1 MKQAHDSFEILRDCR
16 VLYLEQ
22 IGVLLRDTAV
32 LSAAAIKSAAHGA
45 GAYFDDVIASSRR
58 GSFSEEVDGLT
69 SSRITLVGEDDL
81 ELELRLDNVG
91 ARLFEAAGSELWKTH
106 QYFITVLKRPDLSK
120 SNNPV
125 GPNGITQGL
134 KEMFA
139 ETGGMVLDKKLDL
152 LDRIEARL
160 KDGLS
165 GLYLAINEYFV
176 RQGIEAAPTTIVS
189 TPDAVKK
196 PVSAGGATTVDT
208 NLQALQQALMARMPN
223 AGQFA
228 GGDGAV
234 GGAVGR
240 TVGGGGAMASLLS
253 QATLERLIFRLDELD
268 RRGGSAPQSGAAGG
282 QQLEN
287 LIPGLF
293 SPDQATSGLPPKS
306 LRSAELGVPAMAPE
320 ALAID
325 TLALIFETI
334 FDHPD
339 LPDALKSIISSL
351 QITMLKLA
359 MRDSGFFTD
368 PAHPARRLI
377 DRMGVAMQGLPLDV
391 SPRHPVC
398 QQLFE
403 MAAHIRGNYTGELAI
418 FDSPLGQLD
427 ALIAAQKSSLIA
439 ASEAYLPLLKQL
451 DRRDQ
456 AVAESRRVLDQLI
469 AKGIPES
476 IREFVEKTWGR
487 VLQKIWLE
495 KGPNSSE
502 WPVYSQ
508 VIDDLLWTFQPKQEA
523 DDRKALARRLPEI
536 LKLLKAGMDAVA
548 VPAEA
553 QAAFLDAS
561 FALQTQAL
569 RASQVVVPTEEK
581 GDMAPS
587 LDALGLRRS
596 VPVPVYGEVRAGD
609 LCLRTLGFP
618 AGEIVPPRPL
628 PCQPGDWIEIQLDAA
643 KPVLLQTALLTSNGQ
658 RAVFLGSDS
667 SPVWAIHPALVDKQL
682 KAGTAR
688 LMSDV
693 SLFDAA
699 AERALHQTAGT

>member
-16 VLYLEQ
+16 ALYLEQ
-22 IGVLLRDTAV
+22 IGLLLRDTGV
-32 LSAAAIKSAAHGA
+32 LSGLAIKSVAHGA
-45 GAYFDDVIASSRR
+45 GAYFDDVVASSRR

-69 SSRITLVGEDDL
+69 SSRITLVGEDEL
-81 ELELRLDNVG
+81 ELDLRLDNVG
-91 ARLFEAAGSELWKTH
+91 ARLFEAAGGELWKTH
-106 QYFITVLKRPDLSK
+106 QYFISVLKRPDLSK

-125 GPNGITQGL
+125 GPNSITQGL

-139 ETGGMVLDKKLDL
+139 DTGGMLLDKKLDL

-160 KDGLS
+160 QDGLS

-176 RQGIEAAPTTIVS
+176 RQGIDAAPTTIVS
-189 TPDAVKK
+189 TPDAAKK
-196 PVSAGGATTVDT
+196 PVSAGGAPAVDT

-234 GGAVGR
+234 GG
-240 TVGGGGAMASLLS
+240 GGAMASLLS
-253 QATLERLIFRLDELD
+253 QATLERLMFRLDEID
-268 RRGGSAPQSGAAGG
+268 RRGGSASQSGGAGG
-282 QQLEN
+282 QQLEH

-293 SPDQATSGLPPKS
+293 SPDQATSGQPPKS

-325 TLALIFETI
+325 TLALVFETI

-398 QQLFE
+398 RQLFG
-403 MAAHIRGNYTGELAI
+403 MAAHIRGNYTGDLAI
-418 FDSPLGQLD
+418 FDSPLSQLD

-439 ASEAYLPLLKQL
+439 ASEVYLPLLRQL

-456 AVAESRRVLDQLI
+456 AVAESRRVLDQQI

-495 KGPNSSE
+495 KGSGSSE
-502 WPVYSQ
+502 WQAYSQ

-523 DDRKALARRLPEI
+523 DDRKALARRLPEM
-536 LKLLKAGMDAVA
+536 LKMLKAGMDAVA

-581 GDMAPS
+581 GDIAPS

-609 LCLRTLGFP
+609 LCLRTLSFP

-628 PCQPGDWIEIQLDAA
+628 PCQSGDWIEIQLDAE

-658 RAVFLGSDS
+658 RAVFFGPDS

-699 AERALHQTAGT
+699 AERALRQTTTS

>member
-22 IGVLLRDTAV
+22 IGLLLRDTGV
-32 LSAAAIKSAAHGA
+32 LSATAIKSAAHGA
-45 GAYFDDVIASSRR
+45 GGYFDDVIASSRR

-125 GPNGITQGL
+125 GPNSITQGL

-139 ETGGMVLDKKLDL
+139 DTGGMVLDKKLDL

-165 GLYLAINEYFV
+165 GLYLAINQYFV
-176 RQGIEAAPTTIVS
+176 RQGIDAAPTTIVS
-189 TPDAVKK
+189 TPDAAKK
-196 PVSAGGATTVDT
+196 PVSAGGAMAVDT

-223 AGQFA
+223 TGQLA

-234 GGAVGR
+234 GGS
-240 TVGGGGAMASLLS
+240 VGGGGAMASLLS
-253 QATLERLIFRLDELD
+253 QATLERLMFRLDELD
-268 RRGGSAPQSGAAGG
+268 KRAGSAPQFAAVGS
-282 QQLEN
+282 QPLEN

-293 SPDQATSGLPPKS
+293 STEPSGVGLSPKS

-325 TLALIFETI
+325 TLALVFETI
-334 FDHPD
+334 FEHPD

-359 MRDSGFFTD
+359 MRDSEFFTD
-368 PAHPARRLI
+368 PTYPARRLI

-391 SPRHPVC
+391 SIRHPVC
-398 QQLFE
+398 QQLAE
-403 MAAHIRGNYTGELAI
+403 MAAHIRSNYTGDLAI
-418 FDSPLGQLD
+418 FDSPLSQLD
-427 ALIAAQKSSLIA
+427 ALIAGQKSSLIA
-439 ASEAYLPLLKQL
+439 ASEVYLPLLKQL

-456 AVAESRRVLDQLI
+456 AVAESKRVLDLQI

-476 IREFVEKTWGR
+476 ICEFVEKTWGR
-487 VLQKIWLE
+487 VLQKVWLE

-502 WPVYSQ
+502 WQAYSQ
-508 VIDDLLWTFQPKQEA
+508 VIDDLLWTFQPKREA
-523 DDRKALARRLPEI
+523 DDRKALARRLPEM
-536 LKLLKAGMDAVA
+536 LKLLKSGMDAVG
-548 VPAEA
+548 VPADA

-569 RASQVVVPTEEK
+569 RASQAATPLAATN
-581 GDMAPS
+581 DLAPV
-587 LDALGLRRS
+587 LDAVGMRRAL
-596 VPVPVYGEVRAGD
+596 PVPVFGEVKAGD
-609 LCLRTLGFP
+609 LCLRTFSFP

-628 PCQPGDWIEIQLDAA
+628 PCQSGDWIEIQLDAE

-658 RAVFLGSDS
+658 RAVFFGPDS

-699 AERALHQTAGT
+699 AERALRQTTSS